1 MHKKACVVI
10 YAAMYISR
18 IHYSFSKDP
27 VQEMF
32 GKNFIG
38 VYLREF
44 CMTLIFVSCR
54 RVCAWIFVMRGLIW
68 IWNEKKS
75 RAENFELS

>member
-1 MHKKACVVI
+1 MHKKACVVKC
-10 YAAMYISR
+10 AAISR

-38 VYLREF
+38 VYLPEF
-44 CMTLIFVSCR
+44 CMTLIFVSRIRAC
-54 RVCAWIFVMRGLIW
+54 VCWDICDEGLIQ

-75 RAENFELS
+75 RAANFELS